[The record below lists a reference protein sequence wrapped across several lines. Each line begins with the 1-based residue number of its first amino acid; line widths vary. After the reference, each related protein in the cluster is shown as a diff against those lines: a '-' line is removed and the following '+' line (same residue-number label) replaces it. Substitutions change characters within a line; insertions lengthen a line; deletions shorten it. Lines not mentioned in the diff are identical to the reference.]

1 MNIVVKEDQLKK
13 EGKKTM
19 RNAIEKL
26 QQEYA
31 ELFEGKYVRETEEGL
46 FSVYDY
52 IGLLTNTTN
61 PSLIFNRMCSQ
72 YPELLSICKE
82 YVFTRKNGKK
92 GNQKTPVTDRV
103 GLLRILGLLP
113 GVAGKKY
120 RQNTGDVI
128 ERFLRA
134 DVTLA
139 EQILS
144 QTTEDTTRAAHIAVE
159 RIDNDDDLV
168 EVANHAVD
176 NLTEPGAVR
185 RVIAHAEVQ
194 KDYLT
199 TYHEEQNEI
208 ALRGGVNEWGDK
220 TIPYSRRRNTFAETN
235 RINTLAVGEEPVG
248 NRNHF
253 TDSQKIQL
261 SFIQKTQTER
271 MRSLDLSGH
280 ESIIDSQELVATRI
294 AEVYNALLTA

>member
-1 MNIVVKEDQLKK
+1 
-13 EGKKTM
+13 M

-31 ELFEGKYVRETEEGL
+31 ELFEGKEIRETEDGK

-52 IGLLTNTTN
+52 IDVMTGSKNARIVFKRL
-61 PSLIFNRMCSQ
+61 CEQ
-72 YPELLSICKE
+72 YPD
-82 YVFTRKNGKK
+82 VVTRCYDTIFPRRDGRK
-92 GNQKTPVTDRV
+92 GTKSTPVTDRQ
-103 GLLRILGLLP
+103 GLLMIHGLLP
-113 GVAGKKY
+113 GVAGANY
-120 RQNTGDVI
+120 RQNAAEVI
-128 ERFLRA
+128 ERFLRS

-159 RIDNDDDLV
+159 RIDNDNDLV
-168 EVANHAVD
+168 EVANRAVD